1 MNSEAPNSEKVS
13 GTYFDDLK
21 VGLILPPSPDLTI
34 TSGEIAMYQSI
45 CGDPLSTSL
54 SLPLAKKVTG
64 VSKRVVNPGL
74 IMHFSI
80 GQSTVATRR
89 VIANLFYRGVY
100 FKRPVF
106 EGETLHTEVVIKG
119 LKDLSLRKD
128 RPPRGLALLGIT
140 TTCVDDGSVV
150 VDYERCAML
159 KSRDPNN
166 LPGHSDDLG
175 SVETEIVLDNWE
187 SSVPDSWDVSF
198 MSVENQ
204 ENWLIGEKK
213 TDELCATVSSAMELV
228 RLTQNQAPVH
238 RDASTSPSA
247 ERLVYGGH
255 TIGLAQASLNRLM
268 PGNATILGWQSCD
281 HLGPVHEGDVLSF
294 QHTLLDQ
301 KTLTNGKISAIK
313 TEVSSIKGSEISN
326 VLDWRLVIF
335 GA

>member
-1 MNSEAPNSEKVS
+1 MEHETPNNKNVS
-13 GTYFDDLK
+13 TAYFDDLT
-21 VGLILPPSPDLTI
+21 VGQVLPPSPDLTI

-54 SLPLAKKVTG
+54 SLPLAEKITG

-89 VIANLFYRGVY
+89 VIANLFYRGVS

-106 EGETLHTEVVIKG
+106 EGETLHTEVIIKG

-128 RPPRGLALLGIT
+128 RSPRGLALLGIT
-140 TTCVDDGSVV
+140 TTCVEDNSIV

-159 KSRDPNN
+159 KARDPEN
-166 LPGHSDDLG
+166 LPGHCDDLG
-175 SVETEIVLDNWE
+175 AVETGIVLDNWK
-187 SSVPDSWDVSF
+187 SLVPESWDIS
-198 MSVENQ
+198 SLNIKTQ
-204 ENWLIGEKK
+204 ENWSVGEKK
-213 TDELCATVSSAMELV
+213 MDDLCDTVSNSMELV

-238 RDASTSPSA
+238 RDASTSPTG

-294 QHTLLDQ
+294 HHTLLDQ
-301 KTLTNGKISAIK
+301 KALTKGKISAIK
-313 TEVSSIKGSEISN
+313 TEVFSTKGHETSN

>member
-1 MNSEAPNSEKVS
+1 MC
-13 GTYFDDLK
+13 
-21 VGLILPPSPDLTI
+21 I
-34 TSGEIAMYQSI
+34 
-45 CGDPLSTSL
+45 
-54 SLPLAKKVTG
+54 
-64 VSKRVVNPGL
+64 
-74 IMHFSI
+74 
-80 GQSTVATRR
+80 
-89 VIANLFYRGVY
+89 
-100 FKRPVF
+100 
-106 EGETLHTEVVIKG
+106 
-119 LKDLSLRKD
+119 
-128 RPPRGLALLGIT
+128 
-140 TTCVDDGSVV
+140 
-150 VDYERCAML
+150 
-159 KSRDPNN
+159 RDS
-166 LPGHSDDLG
+166 PGHSDDLG

-204 ENWLIGEKK
+204 ENWFIGEKK
-213 TDELCATVSSAMELV
+213 TDELCDTVSSAMELV

-255 TIGLAQASLNRLM
+255 TIGLAQASVNGLM

-301 KTLTNGKISAIK
+301 KILTNGKISAIK

>member
-128 RPPRGLALLGIT
+128 RPPRGLAPVSYTHLT
-140 TTCVDDGSVV
+140 
-150 VDYERCAML
+150 
-159 KSRDPNN
+159 
-166 LPGHSDDLG
+166 LP
-175 SVETEIVLDNWE
+175 T
-187 SSVPDSWDVSF
+187 
-198 MSVENQ
+198 
-204 ENWLIGEKK
+204 K
-213 TDELCATVSSAMELV
+213 A
-228 RLTQNQAPVH
+228 
-238 RDASTSPSA
+238 
-247 ERLVYGGH
+247 
-255 TIGLAQASLNRLM
+255 
-268 PGNATILGWQSCD
+268 
-281 HLGPVHEGDVLSF
+281 
-294 QHTLLDQ
+294 
-301 KTLTNGKISAIK
+301 
-313 TEVSSIKGSEISN
+313 
-326 VLDWRLVIF
+326 
-335 GA
+335 